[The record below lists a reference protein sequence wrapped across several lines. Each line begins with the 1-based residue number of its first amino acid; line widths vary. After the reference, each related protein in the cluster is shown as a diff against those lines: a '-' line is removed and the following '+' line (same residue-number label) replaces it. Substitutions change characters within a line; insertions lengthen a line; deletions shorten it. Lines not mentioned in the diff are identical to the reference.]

1 MIFIDILS
9 PGSIHHNTRGI
20 ITPLKIWARKILD
33 ANINFKFINKF
44 SNISEGDI
52 ILIDSKYHRDLW
64 DNYKNKIIKD
74 LIILKQKTNKL
85 IYFDTTDS
93 TSSIQ
98 IEVFDYINKY
108 WKMQIFKDKNN
119 YKKDFYGGRIFTDYL
134 KYNKTNYEKKI
145 SLNNVINNEDIIK
158 KISLAWNA
166 SFRKYDFYN
175 SYLNNLFISTSFPNT
190 KYKIYQ
196 HKNNRSLNF
205 FNFFETNYSR
215 KTIGYQ
221 RKLIKEITN
230 SSNIRLSKY
239 KYYQTLKNT
248 KFCISP
254 FGWGEVAYRDF
265 ESIVYGNILV
275 KPDMDHLITWPN
287 FYKKNQTYVSFKWDC
302 SDLKEVLY
310 FCENNYK
317 QLKNLSVNIQEIYKK
332 YISDYNAGTI
342 FTKRLIQ
349 LIKEV

>member
-1 MIFIDILS
+1 M
-9 PGSIHHNTRGI
+9 I
-20 ITPLKIWARKILD
+20 ITFLTSKKLYPNTVGVLYPLVLWKKILKK
-33 ANINFKFINKF
+33 NNLNFVLCYSLEKVKKSDF
-44 SNISEGDI
+44 I
-52 ILIDSKYHRDLW
+52 ILDSKYHRDLW